1 LNRDGIFT
9 RGVILD
15 CLPRT
20 GGLSVREIV
29 DLSGYTQPCVA
40 YVLKEFR
47 AAGRA
52 HIAEWR
58 TVPIDAERWTRPEP
72 LYVRGKGD
80 DVAKPRAL
88 SSAERKARHFEREAR
103 RQETNAFN
111 LVVKDDA

>member
-1 LNRDGIFT
+1 
-9 RGVILD
+9 VILD
-15 CLPRT
+15 CLSISV
-20 GGLSVREIV
+20 GLSIGEIV
-29 DLSGYTQPCVA
+29 SLSGFSRPCVT

-47 AAGRA
+47 AARRA
-52 HIAEWR
+52 YIAAWR

-72 LYVRGKGD
+72 LFVRGKGD
-80 DVAKPRAL
+80 DADKPRAL